1 MLYEVITEFDSPRL
15 LHQHTKDGK
24 PSFFL
29 FIFIQ
34 LCYSKTIRH
43 LKEVTI
49 MTYFFLGLGI
59 LALLFPKAFNYL
71 AWADQQTDTILKSYN
86 FV

>member
-1 MLYEVITEFDSPRL
+1 
-15 LHQHTKDGK
+15 
-24 PSFFL
+24 
-29 FIFIQ
+29 
-34 LCYSKTIRH
+34 
-43 LKEVTI
+43 

-71 AWADQQTDTILKSYN
+71 AWADQQTDTILKKDKTEYEEPKHHEIVLIRILGVVIIVICVLILI